1 MSVRLAVAGM
11 IGLGLILTAGCP
23 SATIAPVG
31 EDAATDTRDAA
42 ATAAVDAATVDA
54 ASSADAAVLDAA
66 TCPAGF
72 ETCGAAT
79 CSTPLDTTEDCGGCG
94 VVCGAANGTPSC
106 TNSACAFA
114 CDPGFAHCGSLPGT
128 GCESDLTAS
137 VDHCGACGRSCL
149 GQACAASLCE
159 PLPLAPT
166 GRAWQA
172 ALSTAGLYVMRVGAV
187 PPSSYEL
194 LRFATDGTGETSVH
208 VAPAR
213 IPGGVAVDD
222 EYVYFSEL
230 DNRSPAVSTVFRKA
244 HTATTSALPEVLFRT
259 GGPAYHLALV
269 EGVLYWQ
276 TARYSA
282 GTLAARPLAGGSETP
297 LSRTSTNV
305 SLVTSMAVGATQIYF
320 SRSDE
325 TLWTLPRT
333 GGEPTEI
340 PGARAGY
347 IGNGGKNLA
356 LRGDTAYW
364 VRRSGPLAERGV
376 YRYQP
381 GGSVEPVLLREVL
394 DVFIAGDDLYVF
406 TNGPAATDR
415 GVYVMPVDG
424 GPLTEL
430 AHGFLSYLDGAGA
443 DADFLYA
450 TPEAIGPGPAYRI
463 VR

>member
-1 MSVRLAVAGM
+1 M
-11 IGLGLILTAGCP
+11 GLGLMLTAGCP
-23 SATIAPVG
+23 SATVPPDQP
-31 EDAATDTRDAA
+31 DAAADTRDAA
-42 ATAAVDAATVDA
+42 TTAVDAAAIDA
-54 ASSADAAVLDAA
+54 AGSLDATVLDATA
-66 TCPAGF
+66 CPAGF
-72 ETCGAAT
+72 DTCGATA
-79 CSTPLDTTEDCGGCG
+79 CATPLTTTDDCGGCG

-106 TNSACAFA
+106 TDSTCTFA
-114 CDPGFAHCGSLPGT
+114 CDPGFAHCGVVPGT
-128 GCESDLTAS
+128 GCESDLTS
-137 VDHCGACGRSCL
+137 SGDHCGACGRSCI
-149 GQACAASLCE
+149 GQACAASLCV
-159 PLPLAPT
+159 PLPLTPT

-172 ALSTAGLYVMRVGAV
+172 ALSSAGLYVMRVNAV

-194 LRFATDGTGETSVH
+194 VRFATDGTGETSVH

-244 HTATTSALPEVLFRT
+244 HTATTSAAPEVLFRT
-259 GGPAYHLALV
+259 GGPAYHLTLV

-276 TARYSA
+276 TARYSP
-282 GTLAARPLAGGSETP
+282 GTLAARPLAGGPEAP
-297 LSRTSTNV
+297 LSRTSTQV
-305 SLVTSMAVGATQIYF
+305 SLVTSMAVGTTQIYF

-325 TLWTLPRT
+325 TLWTAPRN
-333 GGEPTEI
+333 GGEPTQI

-364 VRRSGPLAERGV
+364 VRRSGPMAERGV

-381 GGSVEPVLLREVL
+381 GGTVEPVLLREVL
-394 DVFIAGDDLYVF
+394 DVFLAEDDLYVF
-406 TNGPAATDR
+406 TNGPATRDR
-415 GVYVMPVDG
+415 GVYVMPVAG
-424 GPLTEL
+424 GPLVEL
-430 AHGFLSYLDGAGA
+430 AHGFASYLDGAGA